1 MTVNL
6 SVNKNNYYCIRF
18 RVHKRLIP
26 FFKKILIRKSLQTK
40 NKRLAQQQANKIYSK
55 YEQILCMVR
64 LFPPEQIQELT
75 DSFIQEQL
83 HQEKTN
89 HLFIGSLMPPKEI
102 EASPTIST
110 SITVQE
116 SYHRFC
122 TWYKQQKITD
132 KQYMATTHKLQKT
145 IIPFFGADTS
155 IEDITLEAIEEF
167 QEFLLSFPNV
177 SLKKYKNFTFNQIIN
192 LSNVPT
198 TDMITVNTQIKY
210 LKILKQFFNFTIKA
224 DIVRYNP
231 CTLLTMPN
239 NSIVHREPFDS
250 DDIKQLFSIFDD
262 LDDRKYIYYTLAYTG
277 MRPSELWMCNIST
290 CKDGVKYFDLT
301 SKDIKLKTSS
311 SHRKIPLH
319 KRLLSMNIDRKL
331 PYLQEQ
337 FTQAGISTYFNKSIK
352 PQITDNSN
360 KIMYS
365 FRHTVATELKRAEV
379 NMDKV
384 SELLGH
390 IYSSSSMTKEVYA
403 QGYTTTQLQEAI
415 NQLVL

>member
-1 MTVNL
+1 MSINL
-6 SVNKNNYYCIRF
+6 SVNKDNYYCIKF

-40 NKRLAQQQANKIYSK
+40 NKRLAQQKANIIYSK
-55 YEQILCMVR
+55 YEEVLSMVH
-64 LFPPEQIQELT
+64 LFTSEQIQELT
-75 DSFIQEQL
+75 DSFIQNQL
-83 HQEKTN
+83 IQEKTN
-89 HLFIGSLMPPKEI
+89 HLFIGSQIPPTT
-102 EASPTIST
+102 STIKA
-110 SITVQE
+110 ITIIE
-116 SYHRFC
+116 SYDRFC
-122 TWYKQQKITD
+122 TWYKQHKITD

-145 IIPFFGADTS
+145 IIPFFGADTP
-155 IEDITLEAIEEF
+155 IEDITLETIEEY
-167 QEFLLSFPNV
+167 QEFLTSFPNV
-177 SLKKYKNFTFNQIIN
+177 SFKRYKKLSFTQITN
-192 LSNVPT
+192 LSNVPLE
-198 TDMITVNTQIKY
+198 DMITTNTQIKY

-224 DIVRYNP
+224 DIIRYNP
-231 CTLLTMPN
+231 CTLVTMPN
-239 NSIVHREPFDS
+239 NSIAHREPFDA
-250 DDIKQLFSIFDD
+250 DDIKQLFSLFDD

-277 MRPSELWMCNIST
+277 MRPSELWMCSITT

-319 KRLLSMNIDRKL
+319 KRLLTMNIDRKL

-337 FTQAGISTYFNKSIK
+337 FTQAGISTFFNKSIK

-365 FRHTVATELKRAEV
+365 FRHTVATELKRADV
-379 NMDKV
+379 HMDKV

-390 IYSSSSMTKEVYA
+390 IYSNRSMTKEVYA
-403 QGYTTTQLQEAI
+403 QGYTNIQLQDAI